1 MKKAVKIALPILL
14 IGLIL
19 ATQTTK
25 GVYQVSIGNIYVF
38 DVIESSMN
46 VILGINSTDDQTK

>member
-25 GVYQVSIGNIYVF
+25 GVYQVSIGNTYV
-38 DVIESSMN
+38 
-46 VILGINSTDDQTK
+46 

>member
-19 ATQTTK
+19 TTQTTK
-25 GVYQVSIGNIYVF
+25 STYQVSVGNTFVY
-38 DVIESSMN
+38 DVIESSK
-46 VILGINSTDDQTK
+46 LYINNK